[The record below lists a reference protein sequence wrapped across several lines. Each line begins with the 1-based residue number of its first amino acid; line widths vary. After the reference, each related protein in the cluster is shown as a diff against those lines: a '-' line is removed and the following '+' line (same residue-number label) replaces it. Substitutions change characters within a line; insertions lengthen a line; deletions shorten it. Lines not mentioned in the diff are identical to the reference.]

1 MLFAGLGMAPMC
13 VTLDPCEEKPQTSR
27 PHLWKR
33 LRVDWGRVLQMIGNI
48 TMLAQM
54 GTPAE
59 GCEACS
65 HEGQYVKS
73 EPFPDRKQIGQTSWG
88 RTPEPRAL
96 SVLFIRHA

>member
-1 MLFAGLGMAPMC
+1 
-13 VTLDPCEEKPQTSR
+13 
-27 PHLWKR
+27 
-33 LRVDWGRVLQMIGNI
+33 MIGNI

-73 EPFPDRKQIGQTSWG
+73 EPFPDRKQIGQT
-88 RTPEPRAL
+88 
-96 SVLFIRHA
+96 